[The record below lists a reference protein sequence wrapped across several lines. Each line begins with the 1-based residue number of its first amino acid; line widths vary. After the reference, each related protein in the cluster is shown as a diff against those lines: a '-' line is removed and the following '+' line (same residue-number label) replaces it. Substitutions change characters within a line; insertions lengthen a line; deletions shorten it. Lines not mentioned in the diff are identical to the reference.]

1 MHLGRCRLLRSILG
15 IGSVLTGETVAM
27 GAVERASC
35 NRCVVV
41 FAPIDVV
48 NLPNS
53 ITLSRIL
60 CIPLLIWVLSTT
72 HLSSIHGEK
81 ELIASLV
88 FALAA
93 ITDGF
98 DGHLARK
105 RNQITT
111 MGILLDP
118 LADKLLVASAF
129 IVLVEYNPHIVKGWI
144 AVIIIAREFIV
155 SGLRSIAA
163 GEGFSIQASD
173 LGKLKMVAQ
182 VVACIAAI
190 LDHRWWEADITY
202 GSFHFVLG
210 IDLIAKMSIWFM
222 VAVSVI
228 SAVDYFVA
236 FWSTIAKSADSRRQS
251 VILSRQRPTLP
262 AQPARL

>member
-1 MHLGRCRLLRSILG
+1 ML
-15 IGSVLTGETVAM
+15 GSVVGLQSVAANEHDAR
-27 GAVERASC
+27 GAVCLDRTVSA
-35 NRCVVV
+35 
-41 FAPIDVV
+41 V

-53 ITLSRIL
+53 ITLSRIFS
-60 CIPLLIWVLSTT
+60 IPLLIWVLSTS
-72 HLSSIHGEK
+72 HLSSMHGQK
-81 ELIASLV
+81 ELLASLI

-93 ITDGF
+93 TTDGF

-129 IVLVEYNPHIVKGWI
+129 IVLVEFNPHIVKGWI

-190 LDHRWWEADITY
+190 LDHRWWELDFTFR
-202 GSFHFVLG
+202 SFHFVLAV
-210 IDLIAKMSIWFM
+210 DLIAKMSIWFM

-236 FWSTIAKSADSRRQS
+236 FWATIDKSSATRRKP
-251 VILSRQRPTLP
+251 VILSRQQPSAPSPLAAPIARP
-262 AQPARL
+262 

>member
-1 MHLGRCRLLRSILG
+1 VKRLQS
-15 IGSVLTGETVAM
+15 EQANEHDAD
-27 GAVERASC
+27 GASLC
-35 NRCVVV
+35 P
-41 FAPIDVV
+41 APVDVV

-60 CIPLLIWVLSTT
+60 CIPLLIWVLSTS
-72 HLSSIHGEK
+72 HLSSVHGEK
-81 ELIASLV
+81 ELIASLL

-163 GEGFSIQASD
+163 GEGFSVQASD

-182 VVACIAAI
+182 VVACIATI
-190 LDHRWWEADITY
+190 LDHRWWEADFSY
-202 GSFHFVLG
+202 GSFHFILA

-236 FWSTIAKSADSRRQS
+236 FWSTIAKSADTRRQA
-251 VILSRQRPTLP
+251 VVLSRQHPDLP
-262 AQPARL
+262 PQPARS